1 MHSPRIHGPVQQ
13 RLEVELRVERR
24 GRRIKGQRGNCF
36 INFLRRRHCVPCRSL
51 RSTHQI
57 FSSARFQTRTYEAS
71 RATTSFGVNPTSAM
85 RARMIS
91 GVSVQVVQLGLV
103 SAGMRGERTE
113 GFRDSIIRSSSL
125 SVRAPEVEI
134 KRRCTRTVGQPYSTC
149 KLDTRQHA
157 WLCHSRKRTWM
168 ARTGYTHKSP

>member
-1 MHSPRIHGPVQQ
+1 MHEPRIHGPVQQ

-36 INFLRRRHCVPCRSL
+36 VDFLRRRHCVPCRSL

-91 GVSVQVVQLGLV
+91 GVSVQVVQLGPV
-103 SAGMRGERTE
+103 GTGMRGGRTE
-113 GFRDSIIRSSSL
+113 GLRDSVIRSSSL
-125 SVRAPEVEI
+125 GVRASEI
-134 KRRCTRTVGQPYSTC
+134 EIECRCARTVGQPYSTC
-149 KLDTRQHA
+149 KLDTRQHV
-157 WLCHSRKRTWM
+157 WSCHSKKIEHGWR
-168 ARTGYTHKSP
+168 G